1 MIAIGMEGSANK
13 VASSYTPQMVLAN
26 VRHTYNAPPGEGFLP
41 KDTVVKMVKA
51 ALQEASLSPQDV
63 DCICFTKGP
72 GMGAPLQSI
81 AIAAR
86 MMSLLWDKPL
96 IAVNHCVGLKGMDC
110 SFSGTLGTIDAL
122 AVSLGLNKAE
132 QTDQNPG
139 DQPTWADLYFSL
151 QETVYAILVE
161 ITERAM
167 AHIGSK

>member
-13 VASSYTPQMVLAN
+13 VAIGIILHPTDGSTPQVLAN

-41 KDTVVKMVKA
+41 KDTARHHRAWVVKMVKA

-96 IAVNHCVGLKGMDC
+96 IAVNHCVGR
-110 SFSGTLGTIDAL
+110 T
-122 AVSLGLNKAE
+122 SLIPRRIIEYL
-132 QTDQNPG
+132 TRICVISLDVRS
-139 DQPTWADLYFSL
+139 DLYN
-151 QETVYAILVE
+151 LVMS
-161 ITERAM
+161 RYRN
-167 AHIGSK
+167 GPSDYRR